1 LVSRKFRSAVS
12 QIFLRSRSENS
23 GCRGSAHNLGSILR
37 QPSKVGVVIVDSV
50 VVENATPLGKQEIIE
65 GRVRVYYYGYWIKA
79 YEAPSDTL
87 LAKKRLIEA
96 LTRRLFNHVEHGV
109 NIPGTRLAEARQA
122 FDTEADPRRRRIK
135 GAMLAGALFNRATDI
150 FTKLMEI
157 QSIGVAIETDNALM
171 RECGQHLEEALRL
184 SQMVLHRSGE
194 EGLDELWGEPFK
206 AFAFPIEEFY
216 KSRYIKIA
224 QSMQAIDGIR
234 DELIATFAGLPLFN
248 GVDALLCEF
257 ARAARVKCETL
268 RTDPDIFDVWT
279 SFVAAAER
287 LAEFRPDLPA
297 NAHLAE
303 QQQVAQGLQLLLG
316 GRNVVSYIT
325 RARVPMPKTTREFV
339 ERCDQFRRLYRIP
352 SPSAAFS
359 VVA

>member
-1 LVSRKFRSAVS
+1 MVD
-12 QIFLRSRSENS
+12 
-23 GCRGSAHNLGSILR
+23 
-37 QPSKVGVVIVDSV
+37 KVGIAI
-50 VVENATPLGKQEIIE
+50 VENPVPLGKREIID
-65 GRVRVYYYGYWIKA
+65 GRLRVYYYGYWIKA
-79 YEAPSDTL
+79 YDAPGDTL

-109 NIPGTRLAEARQA
+109 NIPGTRLEEARRAYIAEA
-122 FDTEADPRRRRIK
+122 EPRRRRIK

-150 FTKLMEI
+150 FTKLVEI
-157 QSIGVAIETDNALM
+157 QSVGVTIEADNALM
-171 RECGQHLEEALRL
+171 RECGQYLEEALTL
-184 SQMVLHRSGE
+184 SKMVLHRSGE

-216 KSRYIKIA
+216 NSRYIKIA
-224 QSMQAIDGIR
+224 QSMLAIDSIR
-234 DELIATFAGLPLFN
+234 DELLATFANLPAFAGALPL
-248 GVDALLCEF
+248 LHEF

-268 RTDPDIFDVWT
+268 RTDPDIFDVWA
-279 SFVAAAER
+279 SFVAAAEC
-287 LAEFRPDLPA
+287 LAEFRPDLSPGA
-297 NAHLAE
+297 SIAE

-339 ERCDQFRRLYRIP
+339 ERCDQFRRLYGNLP
-352 SPSAAFS
+352 GSAQYC